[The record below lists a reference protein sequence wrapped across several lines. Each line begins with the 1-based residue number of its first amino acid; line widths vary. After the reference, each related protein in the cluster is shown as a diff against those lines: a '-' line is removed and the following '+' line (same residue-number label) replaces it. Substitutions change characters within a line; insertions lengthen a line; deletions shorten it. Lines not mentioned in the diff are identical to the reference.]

1 LLKTILD
8 PPSSDAL
15 EFIDRHHKSKPDKT
29 LMLLV
34 GDCMVDYHGR
44 ARSLLDWSEHVVLIK
59 QDGNVLVHQPVMHE
73 PVNWQ
78 PSGSKTKFNVEDKQ
92 LVLRSRHTKP
102 PEKMKIIFRSL
113 KLIMVT
119 LLCDQASLT
128 IAGMETDVV
137 NDIISNPVTVEN
149 GLHISNGRNT

>member
-1 LLKTILD
+1 LLKIILD

-15 EFIDRHHKSKPDKT
+15 EFIDRYHKSKPDKT
-29 LMLLV
+29 LLLLV

-44 ARSLLDWSEHVVLIK
+44 ARSLLDWGERVVIIK
-59 QDGNVLVHQPVMHE
+59 QDGNILVHQPVMHE

-78 PSGSKTKFNVEDKQ
+78 PSGSKTKFNVEDEQ

-119 LLCDQASLT
+119 
-128 IAGMETDVV
+128 
-137 NDIISNPVTVEN
+137 
-149 GLHISNGRNT
+149 